1 MPMHEKKK
9 KTLQYCKVISLQQ
22 IKINE
27 EKKKKE
33 NETRQSKIRQN
44 KKQTRSVGVS
54 NPTPERVPKE
64 QMIALLI
71 FGVSFDK
78 SHMQDEVDS

>member
-1 MPMHEKKK
+1 MK
-9 KTLQYCKVISLQQ
+9 
-22 IKINE
+22 
-27 EKKKKE
+27 KKKKE

-44 KKQTRSVGVS
+44 KKQTQSVGVS

-71 FGVSFDK
+71 FGVSFWQVTYARWNWQLK
-78 SHMQDEVDS
+78 

>member
-1 MPMHEKKK
+1 METFKKI
-9 KTLQYCKVISLQQ
+9 C
-22 IKINE
+22 IKIIS
-27 EKKKKE
+27 KE

-54 NPTPERVPKE
+54 NPTPEKVLKE

-71 FGVSFDK
+71 FGVSF
-78 SHMQDEVDS
+78 